1 MNQEQREDQ
10 KLHDLL
16 NAPKAPEDLAEK
28 LKANLDKQMLE
39 AEQSANLPQR
49 NKALWYGFAASL
61 TLAIF
66 VALQFQK
73 PDLVSQAYAHVQE
86 EANLVGA
93 VDGGYQKWFEATGLQ
108 IPSQANRI
116 ALSKNCA
123 LGEQK
128 AKHLRF
134 ELPNSGTINLFLYQD
149 DENLPDLAQTDGTI
163 ANQSWITESPR
174 DGIHLLALYDANVSK
189 QQITQIIQSIFKDQS
204 A

>member
-1 MNQEQREDQ
+1 MNQEQREDK
-10 KLHDLL
+10 KLHDLFK
-16 NAPKAPEDLAEK
+16 APKVPEDLAEK

-49 NKALWYGFAASL
+49 NKTLWYGLAASFA
-61 TLAIF
+61 LAIF

-73 PDLVSQAYAHVQE
+73 PDLVSQAYAHVRE

-93 VDGGYQKWFEATGLQ
+93 VDGGYQTWFEAAGLQ

-149 DENLPDLAQTDGTI
+149 GENLPDLAQADGTI

-174 DGIHLLALYDANVSK
+174 DDIRLLALYDANVSK
-189 QQITQIIQSIFKDQS
+189 EQITQIIQSIFKDHS